1 MSAVL
6 DALSRRASST
16 PDDVVIQWAEGSLTT
31 AELLAQVGQL
41 ATALAD
47 DRSPVG
53 VLLDNG
59 PAWVVVDLALI
70 LAQRPSVPSVST
82 GNSGTGSPSTSAP
95 QALTAIGTPL
105 RSAL

>member
-1 MSAVL
+1 L
-6 DALSRRASST
+6 EALSRRARTT
-16 PDDVVIQWAEGSLTT
+16 PDDVVIQWAEGSLT
-31 AELLAQVGQL
+31 AIELLAQVGQL

-70 LAQRPSVPSVST
+70 LAQRPSVPI
-82 GNSGTGSPSTSAP
+82 PP
-95 QALTAIGTPL
+95 FFTAAQ
-105 RSAL
+105 RDH